1 MPLAAAWMDPEMIT
15 LSEVSHKEKTKY
27 RMISPIGGI
36 ENMTKNELIY
46 KTAADSQAQKTDLWS
61 PSGESVE
68 QRGARE
74 GWTRSVGFTDENYY
88 IQDR

>member
-36 ENMTKNELIY
+36 ENMTTNELIY
-46 KTAADSQAQKTDLWS
+46 KTAADSQA
-61 PSGESVE
+61 
-68 QRGARE
+68 
-74 GWTRSVGFTDENYY
+74 
-88 IQDR
+88 